1 MMMWRQIAISW
12 CLAILLATPLAAQS
26 RKESLADIRQE
37 LSFFHVDIQRLKTEL
52 STTGNSNSVGSSN
65 GEALERIDAI
75 EGEMRRLAGK
85 VEDLQF
91 KLERVVKDGT
101 ARVGDLEFRLVELE
115 GGDVSKL
122 GETTTLGG
130 ADILQTTTPM
140 IVETPQTKGNAELAI
155 SEQADFDAAKASYDK
170 GDFSRAADQF
180 QTYIDNY
187 PGGVL
192 TGDAHY
198 WRGESLAM
206 ADDWSKAARAFLQ
219 AFSSAPDGPL
229 APVSLYRLGVSLD
242 KIGQRNEA
250 CLTLNEVNVRYPG
263 TDADSKARADRSA
276 MNCAT

>member
-37 LSFFHVDIQRLKTEL
+37 LSFLHVDIQRLKTEL

-122 GETTTLGG
+122 GETTTK
-130 ADILQTTTPM
+130 P
-140 IVETPQTKGNAELAI
+140 P
-155 SEQADFDAAKASYDK
+155 
-170 GDFSRAADQF
+170 
-180 QTYIDNY
+180 
-187 PGGVL
+187 
-192 TGDAHY
+192 
-198 WRGESLAM
+198 
-206 ADDWSKAARAFLQ
+206 
-219 AFSSAPDGPL
+219 
-229 APVSLYRLGVSLD
+229 
-242 KIGQRNEA
+242 RN
-250 CLTLNEVNVRYPG
+250 
-263 TDADSKARADRSA
+263 
-276 MNCAT
+276 